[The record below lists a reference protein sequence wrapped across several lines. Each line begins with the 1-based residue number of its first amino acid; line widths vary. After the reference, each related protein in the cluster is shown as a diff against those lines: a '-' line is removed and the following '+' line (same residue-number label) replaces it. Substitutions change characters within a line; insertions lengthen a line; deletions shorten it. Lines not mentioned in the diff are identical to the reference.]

1 MDRKVGKCASKIKI
15 FSVKLC
21 PSSSFYSYEF
31 SQPLFSLGK
40 CLMFFMCF

>member
-15 FSVKLC
+15 FSVKLF
-21 PSSSFYSYEF
+21 PSYFYSYEF